1 MDGCYAMYQ
10 HIKTP
15 MIVSNRCTFVAVY
28 NIDLP
33 NGGMI
38 SLSTSKGMKAIE
50 QANVALQKK
59 DVLSHTVLTYN
70 KAETC
75 EDGSGCRVTSVLCVD
90 PAGSLPGMIKN
101 KIAKANSNTA
111 DNMVNYMR
119 KQKGL
124 N

>member
-70 KAETC
+70 KAEPC